1 MKKLKML
8 GLIFILLDIILVV
21 LQTFMAMEFSLISCI
36 VLASLF
42 IIGVF
47 MIEFPSLNFKENKKG
62 SIIAIL
68 LELPLLVSISFCIY
82 CGIIGI
88 DFWGPAYG
96 ISGFLVIALAYGG
109 EFYPITIMFVIGFI
123 ASIIMIIRM
132 RKK

>member
-1 MKKLKML
+1 MVNWKELRKKRLHF
-8 GLIFILLDIILVV
+8 GLVFQSFNLFPQYTALENVTLAKR
-21 LQTFMAMEFSLISCI
+21 LMAKED
-36 VLASLF
+36 
-42 IIGVF
+42 
-47 MIEFPSLNFKENKKG
+47 PHFKENKKG

-123 ASIIMIIRM
+123 ASIMMIIRM